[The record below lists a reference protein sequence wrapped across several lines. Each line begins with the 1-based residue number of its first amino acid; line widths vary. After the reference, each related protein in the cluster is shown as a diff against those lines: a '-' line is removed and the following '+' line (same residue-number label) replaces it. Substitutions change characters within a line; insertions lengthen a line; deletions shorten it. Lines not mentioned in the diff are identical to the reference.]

1 MVKCSLRTL
10 VKYCEVLNLG
20 FSFNCLPTVFHMFGC
35 VLPVHQNLRRRP
47 LCEDTS
53 FAALLS
59 ALWHYV
65 IFKKLFCAVRRY
77 REEFSVHRCAD
88 TFLAS
93 AHAELA
99 FQVDFIFYLV
109 LGYEKLKI
117 LYYFS

>member
-1 MVKCSLRTL
+1 M
-10 VKYCEVLNLG
+10 LNLD
-20 FSFNCLPTVFHMFGC
+20 FSFNCLPIACQLFANRLPTVCRLFGC
-35 VLPVHQNLRRRP
+35 ILLVPQNLKRRP
-47 LCEDTS
+47 LCEDAS
-53 FAALLS
+53 FAAFLF
-59 ALWHYV
+59 ALWQYV

-77 REEFSVHRCAD
+77 GEEFSVYRCAN